1 MTGQG
6 SDDRRGGDSER
17 VRVPVIRDGLA
28 AHLPDTDPHETEEWL
43 ESFDAVVDAG
53 GQQRARYLMLRM
65 LERARERHRRVER
78 AAQPAEIAGLAVFLA
93 SSDADY
99 VTSATYVMDG
109 GLMHSLGQ
117 GA

>member
-43 ESFDAVVDAG
+43 ESFDAVVDAA

-65 LERARERHRRVER
+65 LERAREQGDKLRSRRR
-78 AAQPAEIAGLAVFLA
+78 AA
-93 SSDADY
+93 
-99 VTSATYVMDG
+99 
-109 GLMHSLGQ
+109 
-117 GA
+117 